1 MSEKFFI
8 DNKNKFIEENIDFI
22 HKTSSFICKKR
33 LDKSNDEEF
42 SIAMEAF
49 NKACDSFSEER
60 GNFFSYAKTVIRN
73 SLIDYFR
80 NSKNIPV
87 LYFEED
93 EGAREIDNIISL
105 DKYDREMEQR
115 SRLEEI
121 NSYREK
127 LEEYKIEIFDL
138 TKSSPSHRDTRE
150 DILNLALLCVRD
162 EEIMKSLWD
171 SKKLPIVRMI
181 EVTGRKR
188 KFIEKWRK
196 YIISLIIL
204 LSSSDYIY
212 LKSYLNIRR
221 KE

>member
-1 MSEKFFI
+1 MSEQFFI
-8 DNKNKFIEENIDFI
+8 DDKNKFIEKNIDFI

-49 NKACDSFSEER
+49 NKAWDSFSEER

-93 EGAREIDNIISL
+93 EGAREIDNTISL
-105 DKYDREMEQR
+105 DKYDREMEHR

-121 NSYREK
+121 NSYKEK
-127 LEEYKIEIFDL
+127 LEEYKIDFFDL

-162 EEIMKSLWD
+162 EEIMRSLYD

-181 EVTGRKR
+181 EVTGRNR

-204 LSSSDYIY
+204 LSSKDYIY